1 MSLAHTLNTGAFKG
15 AQAGLVLVFFAF
27 PMSVALANVALLLTL
42 LLWALS
48 LGGAASR
55 AALREAFRNP
65 LVGPALALFAW
76 IVIAV
81 AWSPADREGVTGFV
95 QKYLKFAMI
104 PVFIAL
110 LQDAR
115 VRRRCWQAFAVAL
128 LFTLAVTWLN
138 VWFDFSWTRTHNQG
152 FGGDH
157 TVFKDYIS
165 QGLMM
170 SVFASLCAF
179 WATDR
184 QPGWRRAGL
193 ILLWAAA
200 SASILV
206 LLAGRTGYL
215 AWAASTAVFALVLAA
230 ARSRWVVI
238 ATLVG
243 VGALFA
249 AAVTSPVLLD
259 RWQGAVNEAANA
271 GNGPVTSIGARVQM
285 IRFVLERAADAPL
298 LGHGTASYPVG
309 AKQHFTAPG
318 YCEVVCPHP
327 HNQFLFFLY
336 EQGAIGLLLFLAFI
350 AVIVREAWRHE
361 PRRRALA
368 LAFVA
373 TLCAACV
380 SHSSFW
386 LSTENHCL
394 ILMSAL
400 VMAGLYARSTSIALR
415 APEPGP

>member
-115 VRRRCWQAFAVAL
+115 VRRRCWQAFAIAL

-249 AAVTSPVLLD
+249 AAVTSPVLLH

-400 VMAGLYARSTSIALR
+400 VMASLIARR
-415 APEPGP
+415 ARPPEPVP

>member
-400 VMAGLYARSTSIALR
+400 VMASLIARRAR

>member
-15 AQAGLVLVFFAF
+15 AQAGLVLVFLAF

-400 VMAGLYARSTSIALR
+400 VMASLIARR
-415 APEPGP
+415 ARPPEPVP

>member
-48 LGGAASR
+48 LGGADSR

-184 QPGWRRAGL
+184 QAGWRRAGL

-400 VMAGLYARSTSIALR
+400 VMASLIARRAR

>member
-1 MSLAHTLNTGAFKG
+1 MTLAHTLNTGAFKG

-48 LGGAASR
+48 LPGAESR
-55 AALREAFRNP
+55 AALRAAFRNP
-65 LVGPALALFAW
+65 LVAPALALFAW

-81 AWSPADREGVTGFV
+81 VWSPADREGVMGFV

-170 SVFASLCAF
+170 SLFAVMCAYL
-179 WATDR
+179 ATAP
-184 QPGWRRAGL
+184 QGLGRRAVL
-193 ILLWAAA
+193 WLHWAAA
-200 SASILV
+200 SASILL

-215 AWAASTAVFALVLAA
+215 AWALSTAVFAVSLAA

-243 VGALFA
+243 VVALFA
-249 AAVTSPVLLD
+249 AALTSPVLVD
-259 RWQGAVNEAANA
+259 RWQGALQEASSA
-271 GNGPVTSIGARVQM
+271 GSGPVTSIGARVEM
-285 IRFVLERAADAPL
+285 IRFVLDSAAEAPL

-309 AKQHFTAPG
+309 ARQHFTAPG

-336 EQGAIGLLLFLAFI
+336 EQGAIGLLLFLVFI
-350 AVIVREAWRHE
+350 GTVVFEARRHE
-361 PRRRALA
+361 PRRRAFA
-368 LAFVA
+368 FAFVA
-373 TLCAACV
+373 MLCAACV

-400 VMAGLYARSTSIALR
+400 VMAGLHARRTR
-415 APEPGP
+415 ADRA

>member
-1 MSLAHTLNTGAFKG
+1 MSLSARFHAATFQG
-15 AQAGLVLVFFAF
+15 AQACLVLVFFAF

-48 LGGAASR
+48 LTGPVSR

-65 LVGPALALFAW
+65 LVLPALALFAW

-81 AWSPADREGVTGFV
+81 AWTPADREGVSGFV

-104 PVFIAL
+104 PAFIAL

-115 VRRRCWQAFAVAL
+115 TRRRCWQAYAVAL

-138 VWFDFSWTRTHNQG
+138 VWFDFSWTRTHSQG
-152 FGGDH
+152 FGQDH

-170 SVFASLCAF
+170 SLFAVGCAF
-179 WATDR
+179 LALDP
-184 QPGWRRAGL
+184 QHRRAAPAWW
-193 ILLWAAA
+193 LLWALA
-200 SASILV
+200 SASILF
-206 LLAGRTGYL
+206 LSLGRTGYL
-215 AWAASTAVFALVLAA
+215 AWAASTAVFGVAWAFR
-230 ARSRWVVI
+230 RSRRTALI
-238 ATLVG
+238 TLAVL
-243 VGALFA
+243 GALFA
-249 AAVTSPVLLD
+249 AAVSSPLLQQ
-259 RWQGAVNEAANA
+259 RGEAALEEAQTA
-271 GNGPVTSIGARVQM
+271 GQGTVTSIGARVAM
-285 IRFVLERAADAPL
+285 ARFVLDAVPQAPV

-309 AKQHFTAPG
+309 ARQHFTAPG

-336 EQGAIGLLLFLAFI
+336 EQGVIGLVLFGVFI
-350 AVIVREAWRHE
+350 GALVREARRHE

-373 TLCAACV
+373 VLCAACV

-400 VMAGLYARSTSIALR
+400 VMASLWARRQRRDGA
-415 APEPGP
+415 AP

>member
-152 FGGDH
+152 FGQDH

-170 SVFASLCAF
+170 SVFAVGCAF
-179 WATDR
+179 LALEQRDS
-184 QPGWRRAGL
+184 RRAAAL
-193 ILLWAAA
+193 WLLWALA
-200 SASILV
+200 SASVLILS
-206 LLAGRTGYL
+206 LGRTGYL
-215 AWAASTAVFALVLAA
+215 AWAASTAVFGLTWALGRSRRTALV
-230 ARSRWVVI
+230 
-238 ATLVG
+238 TLVVLG
-243 VGALFA
+243 GLFA
-249 AAVTSPVLLD
+249 AAVSSPLLQQ
-259 RWQGAVNEAANA
+259 RGEVALEEASTAGQGA
-271 GNGPVTSIGARVQM
+271 VTSIGARVAM
-285 IRFVLERAADAPL
+285 ARFVLQAVPHAPL

-400 VMAGLYARSTSIALR
+400 VMAGLYARRTSIDLR